1 MTVFGVLVG
10 DPWKFIAAWCLFSF
24 AAASLARGKN
34 RSVLLWVVLGLIF
47 GPFALLA
54 IGMMKPGPGPD
65 QGYD

>member
-1 MTVFGVLVG
+1 MQYMLIWLVF
-10 DPWKFIAAWCLFSF
+10 PFAAGSF
-24 AAASLARGKN
+24 AKSKN
-34 RSVLLWVVLGLIF
+34 RSVPLWALLGLLL